1 MPISVF
7 AIYFVVVSTGYQ
19 NPPDTANAYNVEDR
33 GNNYQKFMFLLF
45 YIFDLS
51 KKIQNTLTKISFRLQ
66 WLGIRTR
73 RNM

>member
-1 MPISVF
+1 M
-7 AIYFVVVSTGYQ
+7 VVSTGYQ

-51 KKIQNTLTKISFRLQ
+51 EKMQFNLTKIYFRLQ
-66 WLGIRTR
+66 WLGRRTR
-73 RNM
+73 IYML